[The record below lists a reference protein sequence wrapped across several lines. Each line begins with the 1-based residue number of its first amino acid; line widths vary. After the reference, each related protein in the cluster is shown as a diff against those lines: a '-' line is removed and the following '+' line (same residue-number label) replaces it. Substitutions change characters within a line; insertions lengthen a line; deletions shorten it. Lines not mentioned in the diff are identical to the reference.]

1 MFLRTFLTF
10 MVCVLVGCGG
20 NEQPIIDNSGQ
31 AIFSQLLAPFS
42 IQVQE
47 TLTLQINATDPD
59 GDELIYT
66 WIARNS
72 KGDDVTNTVF
82 IIKTSNQ
89 ENEGEEVEQ
98 PSTSQGPLV
107 RFTTNKAGTYLVTVT
122 IDDGNDK
129 SIIESTI
136 IEVVGVN
143 RPPVLDG
150 TDSIIIS
157 PGPPHRIAQEI
168 FLTAQASD
176 ADGDRLIYEWT
187 AKDGNN
193 QDAQH
198 ILEEGTG
205 PSIKF
210 TTDIS
215 GAYLVSVVV
224 RDGEAGQ
231 DSAAVVVVI
240 QP

>member
-1 MFLRTFLTF
+1 MA
-10 MVCVLVGCGG
+10 CVLVGCGG
-20 NEQPIIDNSGQ
+20 NEQPVIDNSGQ
-31 AIFSQLLAPFS
+31 AIFSQLLPPFS

-47 TLTLQINATDPD
+47 TLTLQINAIDPD
-59 GDELIYT
+59 GDQLIYT
-66 WIARNS
+66 WTVRSA

-82 IIKTSNQ
+82 IVEASNQ
-89 ENEGEEVEQ
+89 ENEGKEVGQ
-98 PSTSQGPLV
+98 PSTNQGPLV
-107 RFTTNKAGTYLVTVT
+107 QFTTNKAGAYLVTVT
-122 IDDGNDK
+122 IDDGNSK
-129 SIIESTI
+129 PIIESTI

-168 FLTAQASD
+168 FLTAQATD
-176 ADGDRLIYEWT
+176 PDGDRLIYEWT

-198 ILEEGTG
+198 VLEQGTG

-215 GAYLVSVVV
+215 GAYLVSVAVT
-224 RDGEAGQ
+224 DGEAGQ
-231 DSAAVVVVI
+231 DSAAVVIVV